1 MADNLRVIDDFTSP
15 LEVLLY
21 SSKVALHYGSICAAL
36 EIQGQTIGVND
47 LQIFLSTF
55 SVQSDL

>member
-21 SSKVALHYGSICAAL
+21 SSKVALHYGYICAAL

>member
-21 SSKVALHYGSICAAL
+21 SSKVALHYGYICAAL
-36 EIQGQTIGVND
+36 EIQGQIIGVND
-47 LQIFLSTF
+47 LQIL
-55 SVQSDL
+55 L